1 MVSKLKI
8 DMVVLVCSN
17 LLIGLLDFT
26 FNLYCSEIYGP
37 EGLGLMSLVGPV
49 YCVFLS
55 FITECI
61 VITVSKMIS
70 RLNYYGNYEEM
81 SATAKVAT
89 LANLLW
95 GTFVAFVMFASAGLI
110 AQFFLKDINLA
121 FPIRATCPLTIL
133 MSVSNVLKGYFLGR
147 NKIKIPAFINMA
159 EKLFRFPVL
168 YLLIK
173 LFLNQTAFHPI
184 SLVYFCYSIGE
195 ALSVLL
201 LLLYAKLSNPC
212 HTRKVLGRKE
222 NPAKAGVGSGVRFN
236 GSGKTPISSEFAKQ
250 TIKEIV
256 RRAIPLC
263 LTNCL
268 LEFSGA
274 LCSVIVKSGLI
285 SIGFTYKHALA
296 SLGKFR
302 GMVLPLMSYPMII
315 ISSMVMI
322 MVPRLSTIITTGNR
336 DYARKLIIK
345 VMGIALFIGL
355 VTGIIFLIYGDALG
369 VAIYGRDDLGLMIS
383 FSAILVPVMYMAATS
398 NSILISMGEEKISF
412 RNSLLQQIILLVSL
426 RFFTAIKYIN
436 IYGYIIGMFICY
448 VFQFVINLK
457 DIRSF

>member
-1 MVSKLKI
+1 
-8 DMVVLVCSN
+8 MVVLVCSN
-17 LLIGLLDFT
+17 LLIGLVDFI

-49 YCVFLS
+49 YCIFLS

-61 VITVSKMIS
+61 VVTVSKMIS
-70 RLNYYGNYEEM
+70 RLNYYGNYPQM
-81 SATAKVAT
+81 VATAKVAT
-89 LANLLW
+89 CANLVW
-95 GTFVAFVMFASAGLI
+95 GTVVAFIMFACAGFI
-110 AQFFLKDINLA
+110 AEFFLKDANLA

-147 NKIKIPAFINMA
+147 NKIKIPALINMA

-173 LFLNQTAFHPI
+173 LFLNQTTFHPI

-201 LLLYAKLSNPC
+201 LLLYAKVVGP
-212 HTRKVLGRKE
+212 RLGNLDKK
-222 NPAKAGVGSGVRFN
+222 NPAKAGVGNGVRD
-236 GSGKTPISSEFAKQ
+236 KDKSEFFASADFKAS
-250 TIKEIV
+250 TIKEIA

-274 LCSVIVKSGLI
+274 LCSVIVKSSLI
-285 SIGFTYKHALA
+285 RLGFTYKWALA
-296 SLGKFR
+296 ALGKYR

-315 ISSMVMI
+315 ISSVVMI
-322 MVPRLSTIITTGNR
+322 MVPRLSTIIATGNR
-336 DYARKLIIK
+336 DYARRLIIK
-345 VMGIALFIGL
+345 VMEISLIIGIA
-355 VTGIIFLIYGDALG
+355 TGIVFLLYGDALG
-369 VAIYGRDDLGLMIS
+369 SIIYGRDDLGLMIKL
-383 FSAILVPVMYMAATS
+383 SAILVPVMYVAATS

-412 RNSLLQQIILLVSL
+412 RNSLLQQIILLISL
-426 RFFTAIKYIN
+426 RIFTSIPSVN
-436 IYGYIIGMFICY
+436 IYGYIIGMFICHI
-448 VFQFVINLK
+448 FQLIINLR